1 MVFVKSWESKLHERI
16 ETFGQVSKY
25 HAGQRLEKLRQQR
38 VDLEANMASCETFLN
53 SSHVTKMIEERG
65 QMLASVKDQSFPIIA
80 ARLPKME
87 ALKGN

>member
-1 MVFVKSWESKLHERI
+1 MV
-16 ETFGQVSKY
+16 
-25 HAGQRLEKLRQQR
+25 
-38 VDLEANMASCETFLN
+38 SCETFLN
-53 SSHVTKMIEERG
+53 SSHVTKIIEERG